1 MKKGLITFF
10 IVFYLTVMGT
20 VMADDK
26 VVVIVNEANSQ
37 MLSTTDLKNMYNDIV
52 IHWTNN
58 QPIDLYDIPVAAQAR
73 KIFSEKVLGVSPSE
87 AARDWANRKI
97 TNTAKN
103 PPKTTK
109 EALVPKFVANDPNA
123 IGYVSASEAEGK
135 KGIKVIMTLEE

>member
-1 MKKGLITFF
+1 MKKGLITFC
-10 IVFYLTVMGT
+10 TVLYMIMMGT
-20 VMADDK
+20 AMADDK

-123 IGYVSASEAEGK
+123 IGYVNASEAEGK
-135 KGIKVIMTLEE
+135 KGI

>member
-10 IVFYLTVMGT
+10 TVFYLTMMGT
-20 VMADDK
+20 AMADDK

-87 AARDWANRKI
+87 AARD
-97 TNTAKN
+97 
-103 PPKTTK
+103 
-109 EALVPKFVANDPNA
+109 
-123 IGYVSASEAEGK
+123 
-135 KGIKVIMTLEE
+135 

>member
-10 IVFYLTVMGT
+10 SVFYLTMMGT
-20 VMADDK
+20 AMADDK

-87 AARDWANRKI
+87 DARDWANRKI

-135 KGIKVIMTLEE
+135 KGIKVIMTLKE